1 MELAERARKARINLV
16 NTKHWNI
23 EDIMRETRT
32 TKGLILAIEK
42 GNVHKKRKK
51 KAEAYLDQ
59 LCVDYTAT
67 ELNELCRGLKKEE
80 YTPQELD
87 ATKIVCEPL
96 NAEISAQ
103 QLNEDPIEPSHYNR
117 GNIDLY
123 ESWYQR
129 LPFNE
134 FKAIMRAIAERYM
147 WRDKNDTLEDLNK
160 AT

>member
-1 MELAERARKARINLV
+1 MELAERARKARINLM

-67 ELNELCRGLKKEE
+67 ELNELC
-80 YTPQELD
+80 
-87 ATKIVCEPL
+87 
-96 NAEISAQ
+96 
-103 QLNEDPIEPSHYNR
+103 
-117 GNIDLY
+117 
-123 ESWYQR
+123 
-129 LPFNE
+129 
-134 FKAIMRAIAERYM
+134 
-147 WRDKNDTLEDLNK
+147 
-160 AT
+160 